1 MKLLYSILIS
11 LIAITHCSLH
21 GLTSHYRENIPRFK
35 HVANERNEVYL
46 GDEVKLDCQIAASKI
61 PAKVEW
67 YRNDKL
73 MKEEKLNVQRI
84 RKEHNRMLLTIR
96 LIDVSDQGLWSCRV
110 HNAYGQITRNFTV
123 EVIDFCDYFLIPE
136 IPHNRIP
143 MECVCLWRY
152 NKEPK
157 RPDIDFRAATAE
169 NCQKYADR
177 MINRARRPFA
187 KMPCLGDH
195 CEDFNLAPVLDFELE
210 NTTVKHVVL
219 KPDRRSK
226 TMPSSQEASEES
238 SENLNPLKLFD
249 WLTEHRVYDV
259 SHLLPKLLPPAE
271 MRRVKSQLVGWE
283 KMNNVQKIAR
293 ARQILRLRQL
303 NQKKTKETI
312 FIDAQKEEEEEEEDE
327 YHVSQPVS
335 PDAELKELNV
345 TVDEPPYF
353 DSHDNVVLF
362 NETQALP
369 SGRTLKLNCRAK
381 GHPEPEIFWF
391 KNGVQI
397 DKTSARA
404 GGYEYKF
411 KRWSME
417 VEDAMVADSGD
428 YHCEA
433 HNFVGMTRKFFH
445 VLIVNRMRRPPII
458 VPNILENAHV
468 NVNDT
473 ATFNCKVVS
482 DLHPHIMWVRVNK
495 INGSFSYYN
504 NSAEEFLFNYT
515 EMETVEKAH
524 VHHIGDES
532 TLTIT
537 NVSIEDQGTYACLS
551 GNSLGMSMA
560 NATLTVNEF
569 KAIHLL
575 TGDEPRVSRWTAL
588 DIIFITLLSLL
599 AVCAASFVFL
609 LLFCKETLQE
619 KGFFEDTVGLVARK
633 KRVVISKRTEGD
645 ENGGP
650 TQYSIQIIETPMTK
664 KEAAKRKKRSNSE
677 SALLSDYEVDCD
689 PTFEIERSNLTL
701 DSMLGEG
708 AFGEVWKA
716 KLKRDGTELDVAVK
730 KLKISAHEKELID
743 LVSEMETFKIIGQHE
758 NVLRL
763 IGCST
768 GQGPLYVVVELC
780 KHGNLRDFLRAHRPK
795 EDKVKKSSQELAD
808 YLEPR
813 KNEIADVLD
822 LHGKHN
828 LFRSSSQTS
837 HNVILCNLRGSGDR
851 HELLG
856 RKEDYSSRFGGEK
869 RARQRGSYHEDFGFW
884 TVERCEH
891 WELLQ
896 VCCVSKKR
904 VKKRGTGRLPI
915 KWMAVES
922 LDSNVY
928 TIESDVWS
936 YGVLLWEI
944 MTLGGTPYP
953 TIAMHNLYEY
963 LQNGYRMESPH
974 LCPQE
979 VYQLM
984 QACWQT
990 KLEDRPSFKM
1000 IVDYLDWMLTM
1011 TNETITASQEF
1022 NEQFFS
1028 DRSTGSGPTS
1038 PMDIFKKNRRH
1049 RPLSAPV
1056 NLPSV
1061 IQTRPSQILVLIA
1074 NAPNGNGYVR
1084 QDRLVRTISGVAN
1097 QSLDSALGSPAWPP
1111 YLERS
1116 SNKASLDPTHHYY
1129 NTNTSKV
1136 QYLHFTFDEKDSM
1149 TRSRD
1154 SAIFEDA
1161 YHLIQSH
1168 PLYSKITF
1176 KKNTTPRN
1184 SLPTKETI
1192 V

>member
-238 SENLNPLKLFD
+238 SENLK
-249 WLTEHRVYDV
+249 
-259 SHLLPKLLPPAE
+259 
-271 MRRVKSQLVGWE
+271 
-283 KMNNVQKIAR
+283 
-293 ARQILRLRQL
+293 
-303 NQKKTKETI
+303 TI

-813 KNEIADVLD
+813 KNEIADVELIPNLTQRHLVQFAWQVATGMNFLAEKKIIHRD
-822 LHGKHN
+822 LAA
-828 LFRSSSQTS
+828 R
-837 HNVILCNLRGSGDR
+837 NVLVSEGHIMKIS
-851 HELLG
+851 
-856 RKEDYSSRFGGEK
+856 
-869 RARQRGSYHEDFGFW
+869 DFGLSRDVN
-884 TVERCEH
+884 TGNYY
-891 WELLQ
+891 
-896 VCCVSKKR
+896 
-904 VKKRGTGRLPI
+904 KKRGTGRLPI

-1061 IQTRPSQILVLIA
+1061 IPMHTICDEYDTDFPVIPKRPDLGTDNPLADHIITPDTSQLLIA